1 MEIRTEKA
9 VTNHKSF
16 YTCSAS
22 VLAAF
27 ADKIGISESEARIL
41 QQQAFA
47 GAVLE
52 TISRAELRDRLS
64 RLVER
69 RLRGED
75 TVCAGCDKRCC

>member
-1 MEIRTEKA
+1 MR
-9 VTNHKSF
+9 SR
-16 YTCSAS
+16 
-22 VLAAF
+22 
-27 ADKIGISESEARIL
+27 GISESEARIL